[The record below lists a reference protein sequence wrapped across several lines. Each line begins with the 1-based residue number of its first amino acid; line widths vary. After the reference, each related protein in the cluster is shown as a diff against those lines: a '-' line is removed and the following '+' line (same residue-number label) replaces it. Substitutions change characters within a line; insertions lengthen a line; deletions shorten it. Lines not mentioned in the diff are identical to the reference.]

1 MTLILIINRPI
12 AVPEPRKQLK
22 VCHCSDRHGRP
33 EHRNWGRPTG
43 SHSIHLQEPNGC
55 PHWFV
60 AIIRLLSHFV
70 LSIHCIYF
78 HSFPLI
84 YEKYHL
90 EGKMICALALEMVN
104 LFEEMIVLWM
114 VFKINQEIHDKQ
126 LSRIWCFCNIR

>member
-1 MTLILIINRPI
+1 MQFQNLENNSRFAI
-12 AVPEPRKQLK
+12 AATDTVDLSTVTEADLLEAIRSIYKNQTDVL
-22 VCHCSDRHGRP
+22 
-33 EHRNWGRPTG
+33 TG
-43 SHSIHLQEPNGC
+43 LLLTC
-55 PHWFV
+55 Y
-60 AIIRLLSHFV
+60 IRLLSHFV